1 MLSTDDLIMKDEL
14 VEFRMLLDKSR
25 GIKKMKRI
33 QLKESLKE
41 YTEESYSIYLS
52 KNWRIFYT

>member
-52 KNWRIFYT
+52 KNWRIF

>member
-1 MLSTDDLIMKDEL
+1 MLSTDNFIMKDEL

-25 GIKKMKRI
+25 GCKKMKRI

-52 KNWRIFYT
+52 KN